1 MTPKLFAIS
10 TALLLLLTGAIPT
23 AHAVECAQGV
33 YRAGC
38 AGKNGAVAVGPNGA
52 AAAGKNGV
60 YSTNQVHTTSGY
72 NAYHAPAP
80 GTSVTG
86 AYGNTATKA
95 LVPGCAWVNGH
106 RQCN

>member
-1 MTPKLFAIS
+1 MTLKIFGIT

-23 AHAVECAQGV
+23 AHAVECVRGV

-38 AGKNGAVAVGPNGA
+38 AGTNGAVAVGPNGA

-60 YSTNQVHTTSGY
+60 YSTNQVHTTNGY
-72 NAYHAPAP
+72 DSYHPPAP

-95 LVPGCAWVNGH
+95 VQSGCAWVNG
-106 RQCN
+106 RRVCN

>member
-1 MTPKLFAIS
+1 MKSKLFAIS
-10 TALLLLLTGAIPT
+10 TALVLLAGAIPT
-23 AHAVECAQGV
+23 AHAVECARGV

-38 AGKNGAVAVGPNGA
+38 AGANGAVAVGPNGA

-60 YSTNQVHTTSGY
+60 YTTNQVRTNNGANS
-72 NAYHAPAP
+72 YHPPAP

-95 LVPGCAWVNGH
+95 VQSGCAWVNGH
-106 RQCN
+106 RVCN